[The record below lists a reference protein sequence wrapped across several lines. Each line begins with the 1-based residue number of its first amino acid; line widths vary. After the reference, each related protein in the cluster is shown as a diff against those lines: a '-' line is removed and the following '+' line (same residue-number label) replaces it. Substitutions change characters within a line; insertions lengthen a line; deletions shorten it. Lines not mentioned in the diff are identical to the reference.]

1 MAVITR
7 ASMTANYSSQGTSK
21 WTPELWSPTLVRKS
35 YAATCAA
42 DISTL
47 AYEGEISRVGDRVII
62 RKIPTLTPAAYEING
77 AISYVQ
83 PEIANTAL
91 EISKAKIIAL
101 QLDDID
107 AKQMDYAWIDVM
119 TDAAAKEFAEQ
130 KDTDFFA
137 DIPAEVS
144 GDNQGSGAGVISGS
158 FDLGST
164 GGGYVQIDENNALD
178 FVLRM
183 NCVLDEQ
190 NVNRDGRWVVL
201 PPWFIR
207 YLKLTDLKAANVT
220 GDNTSPLRN
229 GKVGMIDGLTVY
241 MSNLLDTEND
251 GGATVYQVLAG
262 HPDGVAFAANFTN
275 VKVVDLTTSVGRGLQ
290 IVETY
295 GYKVIEPKFLAL
307 GRVVA
312 PTST

>member
-7 ASMTANYSSQGTSK
+7 AGGTANYSSTGTSK
-21 WTPELWSPTLVRKS
+21 WTPQIWSPTLVRKS

-47 AYEGEISRVGDRVII
+47 EYEGQISRVGDTVII
-62 RKIPTLTPAAYEING
+62 RKIPTLTPVAYEING
-77 AISYVQ
+77 SISYVQ
-83 PEIANTAL
+83 PEIANTTL
-91 EISKAKIIAL
+91 EISKAKGIFL
-101 QLDDID
+101 KVDDID
-107 AKQMDYAWIDVM
+107 AKQMDYAWVDNL
-119 TDAAAKEFAEQ
+119 TDAAAKEMAEA

-137 DIPAEVS
+137 DIPADIS
-144 GDNQGSGAGVISGS
+144 GDNQGSGAGVVSGNV
-158 FDLGST
+158 DLGST
-164 GGGYVQIDENNALD
+164 GGGYVQIDETNALD
-178 FVLRM
+178 FVTRLGL
-183 NCVLDEQ
+183 VLDEQ
-190 NVNRDGRWVVL
+190 NVDRDGRWVVL

-220 GDNTSPLRN
+220 GDNVSPLRN
-229 GKVGMIDGLTVY
+229 GKIGMIDSFTVY

-251 GGATVYQVLAG
+251 GGATVFQVIAG
-262 HPDGVAFAANFTN
+262 HPDGVAFASNFTN
-275 VKVVDLTTSVGRGLQ
+275 VKVVDLESTVGRGLQ

-295 GYKVIEPKFLAL
+295 GYKVIDGTKLAL

>member
-7 ASMTANYSSQGTSK
+7 AMSTADYSSQGTSK

-62 RKIPTLTPAAYEING
+62 RKIPTLSPVSYSVNG
-77 AISYVQ
+77 TITYVQ
-83 PEIANTAL
+83 PEVANTVL
-91 EISKAKIIAL
+91 EISKAKLIAL

-119 TDAAAKEFAEQ
+119 TDAAAKEMAEQ

-137 DIPAEVS
+137 DIPADVAGE
-144 GDNQGSGAGVISGS
+144 NQGSGAGVNSGS
-158 FDLGST
+158 IDLGST
-164 GGGYVQIDENNALD
+164 GGGYVQIDETNALD
-178 FVLRM
+178 FVTRL
-183 NCVLDEQ
+183 NLVLDEQ
-190 NVNRDGRWVVL
+190 NVSRDGRWCVL

-207 YLKLTDLKAANVT
+207 YLKLTDLKAANIT
-220 GDNTSPLRN
+220 GDNVSPLRN
-229 GKVGMIDGLTVY
+229 GKIGMIDGTMIY

-251 GGATVYQVLAG
+251 GGAMVYQVLAG
-262 HPDGVAFAANFTN
+262 HPDGVAFASNFTN
-275 VKVVDLTTSVGRGLQ
+275 VKVVDLTDTVGRGLQ

-295 GYKVIEPKFLAL
+295 GYKVIDGTKIAL

-312 PTST
+312 PTTT